1 MNFSIN
7 MLCLGLLFNQY
18 WRGQEIIRAKLTG
31 VNFQR
36 CQSLPCR
43 IALSIFVVGILPA
56 SVRVRCSLLF
66 LVIGPS
72 FEGRPREGGSCA
84 RDGDRVNSSRPGEEA
99 RARGEGQCQRN
110 WDAAAEGLR
119 RSPQGC
125 TTILRLSL
133 WEIYMKQNSELVAE
147 FVVTSNSH
155 TLNR

>member
-56 SVRVRCSLLF
+56 SVRVRCSLVPPLPCHRAV
-66 LVIGPS
+66 LRGKA
-72 FEGRPREGGSCA
+72 ERGRKLRTRWRPRKQQ
-84 RDGDRVNSSRPGEEA
+84 P
-99 RARGEGQCQRN
+99 ARGRGKSKRGRAMPAKLGRGC
-110 WDAAAEGLR
+110 WAATL
-119 RSPQGC
+119 P
-125 TTILRLSL
+125 LRLHNDFEAKL
-133 WEIYMKQNSELVAE
+133 GRFI
-147 FVVTSNSH
+147 
-155 TLNR
+155 